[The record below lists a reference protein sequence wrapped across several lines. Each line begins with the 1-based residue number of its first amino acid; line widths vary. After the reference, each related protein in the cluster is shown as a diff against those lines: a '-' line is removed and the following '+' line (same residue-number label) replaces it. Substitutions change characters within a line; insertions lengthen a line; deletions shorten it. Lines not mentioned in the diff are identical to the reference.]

1 MCGIIGYIG
10 KQPAQPILLEG
21 LKRMEYRGYDS
32 SGIAVVEDGKVKS
45 YKKEGKLQN
54 LVQTI
59 GDVELAGT
67 VGIGHI
73 RWATHGVPNDVNAH
87 PHADCNQELF
97 LVHNGIIENC
107 DEIKNELRSQGH
119 TFATETDTEVL
130 AHLIEVSMRNH
141 ELEEAVQ
148 IALQKVVGTY
158 GLALISAREPE
169 KVVAARLGSPLVL
182 GIVNDGEYIVA
193 SDVAAIIPHTRNV
206 VYIQD
211 GEMVTVTPQGY
222 HIATLDNQHVERSQE
237 LIDWSIEQAEK
248 KGFDH
253 FMLKEIMEQ
262 PEVVVNGLRGR
273 LVREEG
279 LAHLGGFLERDA
291 QWRNVRNIIIVSC
304 GTAAYASYIGEY
316 MLEEYGGISTKVVL
330 GSEFRYRK
338 AVLNKYT
345 AVVVVSQSGET
356 ADTIASLREAKRL
369 GAMTFGI
376 VNVVGSTIAREVDSG
391 AFIHAGPEVAVAS
404 TKAFMGML
412 NIFALLTLSLG
423 RQRKLSLVGGT
434 RIAKELLMIPEKIER
449 ILESAPSVQK
459 LAEKYSQ
466 YEHAFFLGR
475 KYNVG
480 VALEGS
486 HKLKEIAYVHS
497 EAYVAG
503 ELKHGALALID
514 DRFYSLFIVPKD
526 SVYEKNLSSVQQV
539 KARKG
544 RVVVVT
550 TEGNRD
556 FDTFADDVITIP
568 KTLEMLTPMLAIV
581 PLQLL
586 AYYTAVLRGS
596 DVDQPRNLAKSVTVE

>member
-32 SGIAVVEDGKVKS
+32 SGIAVIEHNAVRS
-45 YKKEGKLQN
+45 FKKAGKLKN
-54 LVQTI
+54 LVQEI
-59 GDVELAGT
+59 GDQKLGGT
-67 VGIGHI
+67 IGIGHI

-87 PHADCNQELF
+87 PHADCNQEIF

-107 DEIKNELRSQGH
+107 DEIKNELRAKGH

-130 AHLIEVSMRNH
+130 AHLIEVYMPNH
-141 ELEEAVQ
+141 TLEEAVQ
-148 IALQKVVGTY
+148 IALQKVIGAY
-158 GLALISAREPE
+158 GLAVISAREPE
-169 KVVAARLGSPLVL
+169 KIVAARLGSPLVL
-182 GIVNDGEYIVA
+182 GIVGDGEYIVA
-193 SDVAAIIPHTRNV
+193 SDVAAIVPHTRDV

-211 GEMVTVTPQGY
+211 GEIVTVTPQGY
-222 HIATLDNQHVERSQE
+222 HIATLDNQRVERS
-237 LIDWSIEQAEK
+237 IDQVDWDIEQAEK

-253 FMLKEIMEQ
+253 FMFKEIMEQ

-273 LVREEG
+273 LVVEEG
-279 LAHLGGFLERDA
+279 LAHLGGFLAREKIWRD
-291 QWRNVRNIIIVSC
+291 VRNIIIVSC
-304 GTAAYASYIGEY
+304 GTAAYASMIGEY
-316 MLEEYGGISTKVVL
+316 MLEEYAGISTKVVL

-338 AVLNKYT
+338 PVLDKQT
-345 AVVVVSQSGET
+345 VVVVVSQSGET
-356 ADTIASLREAKRL
+356 ADTLASLREAKRL

-376 VNVVGSTIAREVDSG
+376 VNVVGSTIAREADGG
-391 AFIHAGPEVAVAS
+391 AYIHAGPEIAVAS

-423 RQRKLSLVGGT
+423 RQRKLSLVAGE
-434 RIAKELLMIPEKIER
+434 RIAKELSLIPKKIEA
-449 ILESAPSVQK
+449 ILEQAPTIQA
-459 LAEKYSQ
+459 LAEKYVKF
-466 YEHAFFLGR
+466 EHAFFLGR

-497 EAYVAG
+497 EAYAAG

-514 DRFYSLFIVPKD
+514 DRFYSLFIAPKD

-544 RVVVVT
+544 RVIAIT
-550 TEGNRD
+550 TKGNAD
-556 FDTFADDVITIP
+556 FNALADDVITIP
-568 KTLEMLTPMLAIV
+568 KTLEMLTPMLAVV
-581 PLQLL
+581 PLQLF
-586 AYYTAVLRGS
+586 AYYTAIARDS